1 MPYPSGDKV
10 EFTIIFLSRRRGD
23 ENATCNPQLSSLT
36 TIETD
41 GQKLSVFL
49 KNLSL
54 ICWKY
59 GVETKQLKRSVRRNL
74 ERFPSDFMFEL
85 NNEELNSLKM
95 SMRCNF
101 GTSKRGGM
109 MYAPFAFTEQGV
121 AMLSSVLRSD
131 TAIEVNIR
139 IMRAFVAVRRYL
151 ATPKCENCQLE
162 DRVKRLADYIEEVLA
177 DQNDQNEYVNRK
189 LAAFDN
195 AIAMLQAAVFSNETD
210 GQEEKSKRVFNL
222 EVKGFKKKG

>member
-1 MPYPSGDKV
+1 MN
-10 EFTIIFLSRRRGD
+10 ELEEIRSRIHYIRGKQVMLD
-23 ENATCNPQLSSLT
+23 FDLAEL
-36 TIETD
+36 
-41 GQKLSVFL
+41 
-49 KNLSL
+49 
-54 ICWKY
+54 Y

-139 IMRAFVAVRRYL
+139 IMRAFVTVRRYL

-222 EVKGFKKKG
+222 EVKGFKRDEE